1 MPNPSA
7 SPKDGLIL
15 LSKYFKFGQIFL
27 TLIKSEI
34 CSNIF
39 GIFEHGQIYLTTSHI
54 QHILKVVKA
63 DGLGI
68 SQKSKLNSIDKRT
81 L

>member
-1 MPNPSA
+1 MKLQSTHDILDIQFWFFMPNPSA

-39 GIFEHGQIYLTTSHI
+39 GLFEHGQIYLTTF
-54 QHILKVVKA
+54 
-63 DGLGI
+63 
-68 SQKSKLNSIDKRT
+68 NT
-81 L
+81 F